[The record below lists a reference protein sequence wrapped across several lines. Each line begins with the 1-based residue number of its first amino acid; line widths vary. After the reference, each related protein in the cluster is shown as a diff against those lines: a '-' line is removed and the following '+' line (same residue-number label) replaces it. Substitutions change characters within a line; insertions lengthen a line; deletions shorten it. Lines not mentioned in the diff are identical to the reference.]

1 MLIRGLVMFSKGDA
15 RIMFA
20 KKKEVNLDLLFSA
33 NDLACLQGIPF
44 PYTR

>member
-20 KKKEVNLDLLFSA
+20 NKKDVNLDLLFSA
-33 NDLACLQGIPF
+33 NDLAC
-44 PYTR
+44 